1 MTSLQDD
8 PDAKRARELAAEARA
23 FLDAEGFSNER
34 IDELARAFVAGPRDE
49 DEEGERAP
57 ATVYPPFRV
66 PAAWWLAKNS
76 RAFRVFGSC
85 APEAVRPWP
94 RTNFL
99 PSA

>member
-49 DEEGERAP
+49 NDDDFTTWALGQGR
-57 ATVYPPFRV
+57 
-66 PAAWWLAKNS
+66 
-76 RAFRVFGSC
+76 
-85 APEAVRPWP
+85 
-94 RTNFL
+94 L
-99 PSA
+99 P